1 MPLVTGEQQAPSTVA
16 TLWIAAAVMAQ
27 VCHVLTLVN
36 VRVAY
41 ALITIDLMKG
51 CSP

>member
-1 MPLVTGEQQAPSTVA
+1 MSLVTGEQQAVSTVA
-16 TLWIAAAVMAQ
+16 IFSVADAVMAQ

-41 ALITIDLMKG
+41 ALITIDLRKAL
-51 CSP
+51 P

>member
-1 MPLVTGEQQAPSTVA
+1 
-16 TLWIAAAVMAQ
+16 MAQ

-36 VRVAY
+36 GRVAY

-51 CSP
+51 RLHDHD